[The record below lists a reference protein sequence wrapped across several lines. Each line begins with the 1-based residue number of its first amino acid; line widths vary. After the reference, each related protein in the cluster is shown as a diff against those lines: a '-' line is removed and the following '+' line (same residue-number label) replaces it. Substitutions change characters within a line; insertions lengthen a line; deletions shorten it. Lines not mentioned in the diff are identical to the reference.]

1 MRGSAVGYSVACTVV
16 GCPLNA
22 PIMTLRFQHLL
33 FALAPAGPGHSAQAD
48 EVCIEDWS
56 TAVPVV
62 KSEGLA
68 SVEAVTALARQ
79 RLKGDVVKVTL
90 CMQGE
95 TYVYRLLLRG
105 ADGRHTRVIV
115 DARRP
120 FSR

>member
-1 MRGSAVGYSVACTVV
+1 VAGYS
-16 GCPLNA
+16 LNA
-22 PIMTLRFQHLL
+22 LIMMLRFRHLV
-33 FALAPAGPGHSAQAD
+33 FALALAAPVRSAGAD

-68 SVEAVTALARQ
+68 SVEAVTALARK

-90 CMQGE
+90 CMQGQ
-95 TYVYRLLLRG
+95 TYVYRLLMRG
-105 ADGRHTRVIV
+105 RDGRHTRVIV
-115 DARRP
+115 DAKRP